1 MPEST
6 NRDTRGKVSSA
17 ANPKVTAAAT
27 RPAVPEGTAPRTGK
41 DNTLVTMSTI
51 NSDQATIR
59 TEVGQRIRE
68 WRLRRE
74 MSQADVARQTGI
86 TQASLSN
93 YENGKRDMPLSTLLG
108 VAASL
113 NVSLGDLLDMPDVI
127 VVRDSLLGRAVEQ
140 LQDRVPAT
148 AEAAS

>member
-1 MPEST
+1 VTDCLP
-6 NRDTRGKVSSA
+6 RGDH
-17 ANPKVTAAAT
+17 
-27 RPAVPEGTAPRTGK
+27 RERHIEK
-41 DNTLVTMSTI
+41 DALMTTMTI
-51 NSDQATIR
+51 DMEQRALRS
-59 TEVGQRIRE
+59 EVGQRMRE

-74 MSQADVARQTGI
+74 LSQAEVARVAGI

-108 VAASL
+108 VAGAL
-113 NVSLGDLLDMPDVI
+113 NVSLGDLLDLPDVI

-140 LQDRVPAT
+140 LQTRVPVGAV